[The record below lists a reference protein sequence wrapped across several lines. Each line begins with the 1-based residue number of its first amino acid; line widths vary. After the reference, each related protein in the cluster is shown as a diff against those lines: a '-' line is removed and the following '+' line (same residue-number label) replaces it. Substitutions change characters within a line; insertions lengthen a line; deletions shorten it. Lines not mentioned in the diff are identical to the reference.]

1 MQGGINMLKERL
13 KEYTE
18 LINDELDKLI
28 KIENCPEKELFESMK
43 YSLMA
48 GGKRLRPALIFEG
61 YRLFKNDYKEVS
73 AFACAMEMVHTFSLI
88 HDDLPAIDND
98 DLRRGKPTNHK
109 VYGESTAILAG
120 DGLLDYAYKVIAS
133 VLQEPKNI
141 ENKIRA
147 FKIFADNVFDMIK
160 GEYVDIENEGKEI
173 SLDELMYMH
182 DNKTA
187 ALIRASLTIGATLAG
202 ASCDEI
208 NVLREYADII
218 GLTFQ
223 IRDDILGEI
232 GDEKI
237 LGKPIGHDKINGKRT
252 FVTVLGMEEAEKQ
265 LEEKTN
271 EAINTLVKLAD
282 YDTTFLKELAIFIKE
297 RNN

>member
-1 MQGGINMLKERL
+1 MLKERL

-28 KIENCPEKELFESMK
+28 KIENCPGKELLESMK

-61 YRLFKNDYKEVS
+61 YRLFKNDYKEAS

-120 DGLLDYAYKVIAS
+120 DGLLDYAYKVIAN
-133 VLQEPKNI
+133 VLQEPKNM

-160 GEYVDIENEGKEI
+160 GEYVDIENEEKEI

-265 LEEKTN
+265 LEEKTS
-271 EAINTLVKLAD
+271 EAINTLIKLAD
-282 YDTTFLKELAIFIKE
+282 YDTDFLKELAIFIKE

>member
-1 MQGGINMLKERL
+1 MLKERL
-13 KEYTE
+13 MEYTE
-18 LINDELDKLI
+18 LINSELDRLI
-28 KIENCPEKELFESMK
+28 KIENSPEKELLESMK

-48 GGKRLRPALIFEG
+48 GGKRLRPALVLEG
-61 YRLFKNDYKEVS
+61 YRLFKPDYENAVP
-73 AFACAMEMVHTFSLI
+73 FACAMEMVHTFSLI

-133 VLQEPKNI
+133 VFEEPKNV
-141 ENKIRA
+141 ENKVKA

-160 GEYVDIENEGKEI
+160 GEYVDIENEEKEI

-187 ALIRASLTIGATLAG
+187 ALIRASLTMGATLAG

-208 NVLREYADII
+208 KILTEYANII

-252 FVTVLGMEEAEKQ
+252 FVTVLGIEEAKKQ
-265 LEEKTN
+265 LEEKTK
-271 EAINTLVKLAD
+271 EAVEVISKFPEHNTD
-282 YDTTFLKELAIFIKE
+282 FFKELAIFIKE